1 MTTPS
6 RQTRVDRMAQPTAR
20 DAVRAVAE
28 NHGACL
34 RPIQLRRINTQ
45 TGETE
50 QVLIPCGATLADICP
65 PCAARAKELRAAQ
78 CREGWHLDTEPIP
91 DPPPPDEVQA
101 MWVEHRAQ
109 AQADR
114 DHAAQAGEDTED
126 LDDLIDDLDRELR
139 RSGLRGNADPRQ
151 PRPRRQRSTR
161 RRQDAPALPK
171 RKISPHTIGK
181 TYTAPDGKTFRPS
194 MFITLT
200 CPSYG
205 RVVEDGTPAD
215 PGSYDYQRA
224 ARDALHFAALFD
236 RFIQN
241 LRRVCGYDVQYFAT
255 IEPQKGSHRM
265 CTSLSAA
272 PSRGPGCGRSSP
284 PPTTRCGGPRQ
295 TPCGSRVTTC
305 RFGTSTADATST
317 LRPESC

>member
-1 MTTPS
+1 L
-6 RQTRVDRMAQPTAR
+6 AQPTAR

-34 RPIQLRRINTQ
+34 RPIQLRRTNTG
-45 TGETE
+45 TGEVD
-50 QVLIPCGATLADICP
+50 QVLIPCGATLSDICP
-65 PCAARAKELRAAQ
+65 PCAKRAKELRAAQ
-78 CREGWHLDTEPIP
+78 CREGWHLDTEPITE
-91 DPPPPDEVQA
+91 PPPPDEVQA

-114 DHAAQAGEDTED
+114 DRAAQAGEDTTE
-126 LDDLIDDLDRELR
+126 LDELIGELDQEIK
-139 RSGLRGNADPRQ
+139 RSGLRGEANPGR

-161 RRQDAPALPK
+161 RRQDAPELPR

-205 RVVEDGTPAD
+205 RVTEDGTPAD

-224 ARDALHFAALFD
+224 ARDAQAQVRDVRVHDARHTAATLL
-236 RFIQN
+236 IAQGVHI
-241 LRRVCGYDVQYFAT
+241 RVVQEVLGHT
-255 IEPQKGSHRM
+255 
-265 CTSLSAA
+265 
-272 PSRGPGCGRSSP
+272 
-284 PPTTRCGGPRQ
+284 
-295 TPCGSRVTTC
+295 RVTTTE
-305 RFGTSTADATST
+305 RYTHVATLQMKDASERMGQA
-317 LRPESC
+317 LWGEG